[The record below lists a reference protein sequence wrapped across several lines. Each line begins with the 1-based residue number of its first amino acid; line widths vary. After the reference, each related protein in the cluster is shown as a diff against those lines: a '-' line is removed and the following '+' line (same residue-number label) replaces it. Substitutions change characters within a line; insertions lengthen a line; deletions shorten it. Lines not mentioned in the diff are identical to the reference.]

1 VLAKETALKIVL
13 ATLSLVI
20 LAVGCASAPPLPE
33 DMRITAPSGDLPRA
47 LSNYSGI
54 WEGNWGQQ
62 AFKVVIESI
71 DATKAK
77 GVYSWGEWRST

>member
-1 VLAKETALKIVL
+1 MLAKETALNIVL
-13 ATLSLVI
+13 ANLSLVI

-33 DMRITAPSGDLPRA
+33 DMSITTPSGYMPKTIA
-47 LSNYSGI
+47 NYSGI

-62 AFKVVIESI
+62 PFKVVIESI

-77 GVYSWGEWRST
+77 GIYSWGEWRST

>member
-1 VLAKETALKIVL
+1 
-13 ATLSLVI
+13 
-20 LAVGCASAPPLPE
+20 
-33 DMRITAPSGDLPRA
+33 MRITAPSGDLPGA
-47 LSNYSGI
+47 IANYSGI

-77 GVYSWGEWRST
+77 GIYSWGEWRST